1 MISHVLFLHLFIY
14 SKTNEWMHL
23 FLERLKEILP
33 SPFLEPVVSF
43 YERAGDDLKFHIQLK
58 APGKN
63 ELAYFSTQLSS
74 CGKYCVSA
82 SQRDVLVFCLKR
94 TNRLSC
100 LKGHEKNVSEVKL
113 NSDASMVISGSFDSS
128 IIVWYD

>member
-43 YERAGDDLKFHIQLK
+43 YERPGDDLKFHIQLK

-63 ELAYFSTQLSS
+63 ELAYFSTHPA
-74 CGKYCVSA
+74 GNTA
-82 SQRDVLVFCLKR
+82 LVPHSVMFWCF
-94 TNRLSC
+94 
-100 LKGHEKNVSEVKL
+100 
-113 NSDASMVISGSFDSS
+113 A
-128 IIVWYD
+128 